1 MDFLAERMTRQ
12 GLATRSMATT
22 AGVAAAAVGLQA
34 QDPGAA
40 RLGVRARSGAIDE
53 AAVLDAVGVE
63 RSVVRTWLM
72 RSTVHL
78 VAAADLRWMTTLF
91 GPRLERNHRARWRQL
106 GITEP
111 LIEAATPHVRELLD
125 GRGLTRHEI
134 AAELAARGIRLAE
147 DGQAATHLLAALSFR
162 GVTCRGP
169 DQGRDAAFV
178 LIDDWVDPGAAGAPA
193 AADDRDPAGLPA
205 DLAAELA
212 RRYFRAYGPA
222 TAADFTAWSGL
233 PSAAAIAS
241 IRDELTEVSF
251 DGRRGWTLGR
261 VEPSPGFRL
270 LPMFDNY
277 LLGYR
282 DRTAMLDPAMQDR
295 VYVGG
300 IIKATV
306 VCDGRVIGRWRL
318 DRSKRSATVRVNP
331 FEPFTARHREGLDRE
346 RADIERFLGLPL
358 ALEVEASLIASDAC
372 ARSCTQKRDSPVLCA
387 WSSGRPPS
395 PAPVRSGF
403 GWCGPG

>member
-12 GLATRSMATT
+12 GLAARSMATT

-40 RLGVRARSGAIDE
+40 RLGVRARSGAVDE
-53 AAVLDAVGVE
+53 ASVLDALRLE

-91 GPRLERNHRARWRQL
+91 GRRLERSHQSRWRQL
-106 GITEP
+106 GITEAM
-111 LIEAATPHVRELLD
+111 IEAAIPHVRELLD

-134 AAELAARGIRLAE
+134 AAGLAARGVQLAE
-147 DGQAATHLLAALSFR
+147 GGQAATHLLAALSFR

-178 LIDDWVDPGAAGAPA
+178 LIDDWVGPA
-193 AADDRDPAGLPA
+193 AAPTADPAGGTA
-205 DLAAELA
+205 ELAAELA
-212 RRYFRAYGPA
+212 RRYFRAFGPA

-233 PSAAAIAS
+233 PSGAAIAS
-241 IRDELTEVSF
+241 IRDELTEVPF

-282 DRTAMLDPAMQDR
+282 DRTAMLALPWQER

-306 VCDGRVIGRWRL
+306 VCDGRVLGIWRL
-318 DRSKRSATVRVNP
+318 DRSGRSATVRVSP
-331 FEPFTARHREGLDRE
+331 FEPFTRRHQDGLDRE
-346 RADIERFLGLPL
+346 RADLERFLGRPV
-358 ALEVEASLIASDAC
+358 ALEVE
-372 ARSCTQKRDSPVLCA
+372 R
-387 WSSGRPPS
+387 G
-395 PAPVRSGF
+395 
-403 GWCGPG
+403 

>member
-12 GLATRSMATT
+12 GLATRSAATT

-34 QDPGAA
+34 QDPAAA
-40 RLGVRARSGAIDE
+40 RLGVRARSTAVDE
-53 AAVLDAVGVE
+53 GSVLDALGLE

-78 VAAADLRWMTTLF
+78 VAAADLPWMATLF
-91 GPRLERNHRARWRQL
+91 GPLMERGYRTRWRQL

-111 LIEAATPHVRELLD
+111 LVEAAVPHVRELLD

-134 AAELAARGIRLAE
+134 AAELAERGIRLAS
-147 DGQAATHLLAALSFR
+147 DGQARTHLLAALSAR

-169 DQGRDAAFV
+169 DQGRDATFV
-178 LIDDWVDPGAAGAPA
+178 LIDDWVGS
-193 AADDRDPAGLPA
+193 AADPTASAAVPAPTADPA

-212 RRYFRAYGPA
+212 RRYFRAFGPA

-233 PSAAAIAS
+233 PSGAAIAA
-241 IRDELTEVSF
+241 IRGELTEVSF
-251 DGRRGWTLGR
+251 DGRRGWALGG
-261 VEPSPGFRL
+261 VEPLPGFRL

-282 DRTAMLDPAMQDR
+282 DRTAMLDPRLHDR

-306 VCDGRVIGRWRL
+306 VGDGRVLGSWRL
-318 DRSKRSATVRVNP
+318 DRSTRSVTIRVTP
-331 FEPFTARHREGLDRE
+331 FEPFTRGHHDGLDRE
-346 RADIERFLGLPL
+346 RADIERFLGRPV
-358 ALEVEASLIASDAC
+358 ALEVE
-372 ARSCTQKRDSPVLCA
+372 
-387 WSSGRPPS
+387 
-395 PAPVRSGF
+395 
-403 GWCGPG
+403 PGQ

>member
-1 MDFLAERMTRQ
+1 VDFLAERMTRQ
-12 GLATRSMATT
+12 GLAARSMATT
-22 AGVAAAAVGLQA
+22 AGVAAAAAGLQA
-34 QDPGAA
+34 QDPAAA
-40 RLGVRARSGAIDE
+40 RLGVRARSGAVDE
-53 AAVLDAVGVE
+53 ASVLDALRLE
-63 RSVVRTWLM
+63 RSAVRTWLM

-78 VAAADLRWMTTLF
+78 VAADDLRWMTALF
-91 GPRLERNHRARWRQL
+91 GPRLERGHQARWRQL

-111 LIEAATPHVRELLD
+111 MIEAAIPQVRELLG

-169 DQGRDAAFV
+169 DRGRDAAFV
-178 LIDDWVDPGAAGAPA
+178 LIDDWVGPAADSSSSLAPA
-193 AADDRDPAGLPA
+193 PA
-205 DLAAELA
+205 DSTAELA
-212 RRYFRAYGPA
+212 RRYFRAFGPA

-233 PSAAAIAS
+233 ASGAAIAS
-241 IRDELTEVSF
+241 IRDELTEVPF
-251 DGRRGWTLGR
+251 DGRRGWTLGG

-282 DRTAMLDPAMQDR
+282 DRTAMLAVALQQR

-306 VCDGRVIGRWRL
+306 VCDGRVLGSWRL
-318 DRSKRSATVRVNP
+318 DRSGRSATVRVTP
-331 FEPFTARHREGLDRE
+331 FEPFTRAHHDGLDRE
-346 RADIERFLGLPL
+346 RSDIERFLGRPV
-358 ALEVEASLIASDAC
+358 ALEVEPD
-372 ARSCTQKRDSPVLCA
+372 
-387 WSSGRPPS
+387 
-395 PAPVRSGF
+395 
-403 GWCGPG
+403 

>member
-1 MDFLAERMTRQ
+1 MT
-12 GLATRSMATT
+12 TT

-40 RLGVRARSGAIDE
+40 RLGVRARSGAPDE
-53 AAVLDAVGVE
+53 ASVLDALRLE

-78 VAAADLRWMTTLF
+78 VAAVDLLWMATLF
-91 GPRLERNHRARWRQL
+91 RPLMERGNRSRWQQL

-111 LIEAATPHVRELLD
+111 LVQAAVPHVRELLD

-134 AAELAARGIRLAE
+134 AAALAQRGIRLSE
-147 DGQAATHLLAALSFR
+147 DGQAATHLLAALSAR

-169 DQGRDAAFV
+169 DVGRDATFV
-178 LIDDWVDPGAAGAPA
+178 LIDDWVTPAADPA
-193 AADDRDPAGLPA
+193 AAPAPSADPA

-212 RRYFRAYGPA
+212 RRYFRAFGPA

-233 PSAAAIAS
+233 PSGAAIGS

-282 DRTAMLDPAMQDR
+282 DRAAMLEVGKQDR

-306 VCDGRVIGRWRL
+306 VCDGRVIGIWRL
-318 DRSKRSATVRVNP
+318 DRSTRSATVRVSP
-331 FEPFTARHREGLDRE
+331 FEPFTRAHRDGLDRE
-346 RADIERFLGLPL
+346 RADIERFLGRPV
-358 ALEVEASLIASDAC
+358 ALEVEVELLGS
-372 ARSCTQKRDSPVLCA
+372 
-387 WSSGRPPS
+387 
-395 PAPVRSGF
+395 
-403 GWCGPG
+403 

>member
-1 MDFLAERMTRQ
+1 VDFLAERMTRQ
-12 GLATRSMATT
+12 GLAARSGATT

-40 RLGVRARSGAIDE
+40 RLGIRARSGAVDE
-53 AAVLDAVGVE
+53 TSVLDALRLE
-63 RSVVRTWLM
+63 RSAVRTWLM

-91 GPRLERNHRARWRQL
+91 GRRLERSHQSRRRQL

-111 LIEAATPHVRELLD
+111 MIEAAIPHVRELLD

-134 AAELAARGIRLAE
+134 AAGLAARGIRLAAG
-147 DGQAATHLLAALSFR
+147 GQAATHLLAALSFR

-178 LIDDWVDPGAAGAPA
+178 LIDDWVGPA
-193 AADDRDPAGLPA
+193 AESTADPVGDAAAFSA

-212 RRYFRAYGPA
+212 RRYFRAFGPA

-233 PSAAAIAS
+233 PSGAAIAS
-241 IRDELTEVSF
+241 IRDELTEVAF
-251 DGRRGWTLGR
+251 DGRHGWALGR
-261 VEPSPGFRL
+261 VEASPGFRL

-282 DRTAMLDPAMQDR
+282 DRTAMLARPWQER

-306 VCDGRVIGRWRL
+306 VCDGRVLGSWRL
-318 DRSKRSATVRVNP
+318 DRSGRSATVRVSP
-331 FEPFTARHREGLDRE
+331 FEPFTRRHQDGLDRE
-346 RADIERFLGLPL
+346 RADIERFLGRPV
-358 ALEVEASLIASDAC
+358 ALEVEH
-372 ARSCTQKRDSPVLCA
+372 
-387 WSSGRPPS
+387 G
-395 PAPVRSGF
+395 
-403 GWCGPG
+403 